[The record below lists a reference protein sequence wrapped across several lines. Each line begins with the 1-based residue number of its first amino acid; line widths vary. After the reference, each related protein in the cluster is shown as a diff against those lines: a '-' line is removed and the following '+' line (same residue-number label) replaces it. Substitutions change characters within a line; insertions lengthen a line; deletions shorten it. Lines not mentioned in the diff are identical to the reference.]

1 MEDVKR
7 ILVVSRSTEE
17 CKKAFHY
24 GVSLARAY
32 GAELSI
38 LHIEYDPF
46 NKVGLHYLASL
57 GSFQE
62 EYRAHEKQV
71 REELDAMIREEKAV
85 GMAIKEMVEQGEP
98 VQQTLEAVK
107 KCGTDLI
114 IMAAHEEGRIERMIY
129 GRSTHEILRRLPCS
143 LMLVKGELSP

>member
-1 MEDVKR
+1 LEDVKR

-24 GVSLARAY
+24 AVSIAKAFH
-32 GAELSI
+32 AELSI

-46 NKVGLHYLASL
+46 DRVGLHYLASL
-57 GSFQE
+57 GRFQE
-62 EYRAHEKQV
+62 EYQAREKQI
-71 REELDAMIREEKAV
+71 RDEINAMIRDEKAV
-85 GMAIKEMVEQGEP
+85 GMAITEMVEQGEP
-98 VQQTLEAVK
+98 VEQTMEAVK
-107 KCGTDLI
+107 KSGTDLI

-143 LMLVKGELSP
+143 LMLVKGEFSP